1 MGQPPPLGVR
11 CSGPSLGPYTP
22 ESNFTYETPE
32 RLFGLADY
40 TFPSWGRK
48 YDISPDGQRFL
59 FLKAGLGLGGE
70 ESVAPSLIVVQ
81 NWFEELRRLVPTN

>member
-1 MGQPPPLGVR
+1 MLRPEPRPLH
-11 CSGPSLGPYTP
+11 T